1 VQEHRLT
8 LPQIGA
14 FLRENKLALLGFELD
29 APVLAKYRAQFPND
43 PAMTN
48 LANWH
53 RFESENPATFR
64 GMYQFWVQK
73 AA

>member
-1 VQEHRLT
+1 
-8 LPQIGA
+8 
-14 FLRENKLALLGFELD
+14 
-29 APVLAKYRAQFPND
+29 
-43 PAMTN
+43 MTN